1 MAKRSKKKNPNR
13 STIRQREVFAYNNA
27 LQTQQKEWQLKLNI
41 TIAVVVAVLFI
52 SFILLPVVNLTF
64 SSADLNGAQQI
75 TDEPIELVVNM
86 SFLDI
91 LTALAGGYEDSIS
104 YIANNNNMS
113 FSASI
118 IEGFIR
124 KSITQEDIDG
134 LDMAYVVSL
143 VVAIIMLISMV
154 LLLIAVSI
162 LRRNKKDNIWLALSI
177 FFMSIMSIV
186 QWILYVAI
194 GIQAMGRGQIQPH
207 IGSYLTMFAGITMA
221 VVYIIFKSR
230 MVKLAGKNNPLS
242 DNKTQRK
249 A

>member
-13 STIRQREVFAYNNA
+13 STIRQREILAYNNA

-52 SFILLPVVNLTF
+52 SFILLPVVNMTF
-64 SSADLNGAQQI
+64 SNSISLGETSESSQD
-75 TDEPIELVVNM
+75 IELVVDM

-104 YIANNNNMS
+104 YIVANNNEGMS
-113 FSASI
+113 GNLVENVF
-118 IEGFIR
+118 R
-124 KSITQEDIDG
+124 QMVTQEDIDG

-143 VVAIIMLISMV
+143 VVTIIMLVSMV

-186 QWILYVAI
+186 QWVLFVAI

-221 VVYIIFKSR
+221 VIYIIFKSR
-230 MVKLAGKNNPLS
+230 MVKLAGKNNPMTE
-242 DNKTQRK
+242 NKTQRK